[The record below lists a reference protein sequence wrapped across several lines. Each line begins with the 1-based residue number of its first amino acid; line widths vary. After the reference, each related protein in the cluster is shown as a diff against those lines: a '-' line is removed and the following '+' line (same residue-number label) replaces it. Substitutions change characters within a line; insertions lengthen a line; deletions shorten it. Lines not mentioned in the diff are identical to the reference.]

1 VLKLGSFTWKSSF
14 VQTLNE
20 VKLCCVFRIGCRC
33 HSPYQRHEKL
43 NSVKPLNYKAEA
55 SRPATKVIVDSD
67 IEKRSTVT
75 ESKRR
80 TKQGPSNISE
90 VSTTNIGQSSKWSK
104 FLSSDVTNDG
114 SVTSSQFVSDDDA
127 DKDSW
132 LVANGCTTTNLLPS
146 TVSTSFSL

>member
-1 VLKLGSFTWKSSF
+1 MLKLGSFTWKSSF

-20 VKLCCVFRIGCRC
+20 VKLCCVFRICCRR

-55 SRPATKVIVDSD
+55 SRPATKVTVDSD

-75 ESKRR
+75 ESERR
-80 TKQGPSNISE
+80 RKQGPSNISE

-104 FLSSDVTNDG
+104 FLGSDVTNDG
-114 SVTSSQFVSDDDA
+114 RVISSQLVSDDDA